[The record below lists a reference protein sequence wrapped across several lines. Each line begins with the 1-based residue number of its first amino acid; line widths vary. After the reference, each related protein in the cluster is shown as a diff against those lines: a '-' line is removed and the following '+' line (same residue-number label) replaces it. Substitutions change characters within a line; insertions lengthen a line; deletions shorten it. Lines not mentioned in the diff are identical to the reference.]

1 MFAAF
6 LNHNKCPRETGWVL
20 TNCEISSLVQLE
32 EHLKGQQ
39 LRHIM
44 KVKFIYHVNDTE
56 KETTEMFP
64 IEDAPYRQRTL
75 RYSSLQADCAAD
87 CEFSFVKHLKS

>member
-1 MFAAF
+1 
-6 LNHNKCPRETGWVL
+6 
-20 TNCEISSLVQLE
+20 
-32 EHLKGQQ
+32 
-39 LRHIM
+39 M

-64 IEDAPYRQRTL
+64 IEDAPYRQPTL